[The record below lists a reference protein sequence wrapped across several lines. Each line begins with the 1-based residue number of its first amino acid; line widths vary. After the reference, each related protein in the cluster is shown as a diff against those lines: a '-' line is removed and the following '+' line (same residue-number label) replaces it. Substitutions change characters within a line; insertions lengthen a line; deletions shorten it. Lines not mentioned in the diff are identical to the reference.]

1 MAAIITNNLA
11 GFTVVYNGVQFG
23 GGDSDN
29 PSTPPTYSLEG
40 RFVYD
45 DAGIAVKHT
54 EYLLTVN
61 CVFSGTNEIA
71 MANNADDLKLKLS
84 QPGKQL
90 IIQGLGIGFG
100 IINQTEEY
108 GPQPQGF
115 NWRSYGFLA
124 WEVVWSVKFCIKHC
138 TSNQHTVNA
147 FTAFNFS
154 TSWQNDFEGL
164 TRRTIQGHVEI
175 VGKRKMNGTATT
187 NAIAHVADEVRN
199 QLKIRVPTGFRRVV
213 NSWQENARKNRLDF
227 AVVDEVLP
235 GTAPPQGITMATGS
249 TTVSS
254 EGPGVGNQWT
264 QGISMELRTHPA
276 AHPALAGSYFLAA
289 AMAKQQSLNVQEKG
303 KDGKLIQGAVAVPR
317 SLSITNHKY
326 DGARV
331 TSASMSWTVTRC
343 AGSMMKQAGIWEPLT
358 PNNYNLWV
366 ASISNLWDNRGAIVS
381 NSGRIASN
389 PAEALIIDLCQN
401 KTTADIGKTGIESYD
416 ATREPTFKFVCPT
429 IPPDGGWVFQ
439 DLKIRILR
447 NDMQTWHKKGTPY
460 TPEPVTS
467 IIGSVV
473 GALTGLGDPSYESS
487 PSTQHDVEQ
496 HGLPDIY
503 VALQYRA
510 LRAQHKPTLPI
521 IAKIGGMVPI
531 QIKHDGDAPFIAFD
545 SFGCP
550 VWGIRGYRIYRVNGY
565 ISAVGATESKSSCS
579 MPNGDK
585 TVY

>member
-1 MAAIITNNLA
+1 MAAIITNNLT
-11 GFTVVYNGVQFG
+11 GFTVTYNGVQFG

-29 PSTPPTYSLEG
+29 PSVPPTYTLEG

-45 DAGIAVKHT
+45 DAGISVKHT

-61 CVFSGTNEIA
+61 CVFNGTSEEA
-71 MANNADDLKLKLS
+71 MSANADDLKLRLS
-84 QPGKQL
+84 QPGKLL
-90 IIQGLGIGFG
+90 IITGLGIGFNN
-100 IINQTEEY
+100 IFQDEEY

-124 WEVVWSVKFCIKHC
+124 WEVVWGVKFCIKHC
-138 TSNQHTVNA
+138 TNENHTTNA

-164 TRRTIQGHVEI
+164 TRRTIQGHVDI
-175 VGKRKMNGTATT
+175 VGKRKANGPNTL
-187 NAIAHVADEVRN
+187 NVVAHVADEVRN
-199 QLKIRVPTGFRRVV
+199 QLKIRIPTGFRRVT
-213 NSWQENARKNRLDF
+213 NSWQEGIKKNRLDF
-227 AVVDEVLP
+227 AIVDEVLP
-235 GTAPPQGITMATGS
+235 GTAPPQGIITANGS
-249 TTVSS
+249 TTVYS
-254 EGPGVGNQWT
+254 EGPGVGNKWT

-289 AMAKQQSLNVQEKG
+289 AMAKQQSLNRQERG
-303 KDGKLIQGAVAVPR
+303 RDGRLSQGAVAIPR

-358 PNNYNLWV
+358 PNDYNKWV
-366 ASISNLWDNRGAIVS
+366 ASISNLWNNRGAILTNGSRVGS
-381 NSGRIASN
+381 DPS
-389 PAEALIIDLCQN
+389 EAIIIDLCQN
-401 KTTADIGKTGIESYD
+401 KTAIDIGKTGIESSSNNNQ
-416 ATREPTFKFVCPT
+416 PNFKFVCPE

-447 NDMQTWHKKGTPY
+447 NDLQTWHKKGTSYLP
-460 TPEPVTS
+460 TPVTS
-467 IIGSVV
+467 VVGSAA
-473 GALTGLGDPSYESS
+473 GALTSLSDPEYESS

-496 HGLPDIY
+496 HGLPDTY

-531 QIKHDGDAPFIAFD
+531 QIKHEGATPFLAFD

-550 VWGIRGYRIYRVNGY
+550 VWGMRGYRIYRVNGY
-565 ISAVGATESKSSCS
+565 ISAVDATESKSSCS

-585 TVY
+585 TSY